1 MTKNRFFSEKVETSS
16 FVFAVAGADD
26 EVVLETIRLALKQK
40 LGKFL
45 LFGKNEDKT
54 LTANE
59 EVTWIQADTAEE
71 VAQGA
76 ILAVKNKEAD
86 ILVKG
91 FIPTSTLMHHVLK
104 KENGLRTGN
113 LLSQIAIFDIPTYH
127 KPLLLTDCA
136 MNVAPE
142 TKEKIA
148 ITENAV
154 STANKIGI
162 WNPKIVLLSAVEEIT
177 DKMTS
182 TVEAN
187 EVVNHFGDTLAIA
200 GPLAL
205 DVAISK
211 EAALHKGIKSSV
223 AGEADI
229 LIAPNIETGNVLY
242 KSLVYFAGARVGSA
256 IVGAKVPIV
265 ISSRNDTP
273 ENKLASFIL
282 TVRMVGKR

>member
-1 MTKNRFFSEKVETSS
+1 MTKNKFFSEVAEASS
-16 FVFAVAGADD
+16 LVFALAGADD
-26 EVVLETIRLALKQK
+26 EVVLETIRLALKQN

-45 LFGKNEDKT
+45 LFGKKEEKA
-54 LTANE
+54 LTANDS
-59 EVTWIQADTAEE
+59 VTWIQVDTSDAAAE
-71 VAQGA
+71 GA

-91 FIPTSTLMHHVLK
+91 FIPTATLMHHVLK
-104 KENGLRTGN
+104 KENGLRTGK
-113 LLSQIAIFDIPTYH
+113 LLSQIAIFDIPNYH

-136 MNVAPE
+136 MNVAPK
-142 TKEKIA
+142 TREKIA

-154 STANKIGI
+154 SVAKKIGI
-162 WNPKIVLLSAVEEIT
+162 LDPKVVLLSAVEEVT
-177 DKMTS
+177 DKMPS
-182 TVEAN
+182 TVEAS
-187 EVVNHFGDTLAIA
+187 EVVDYFGTELAIA

-211 EAALHKGIKSSV
+211 DAAIHKGIKNSI

-273 ENKLASFIL
+273 ENKLASFML
-282 TVRMVGKR
+282 TVRMAGK

>member
-1 MTKNRFFSEKVETSS
+1 MTSKRFFKEVAETSS
-16 FVFAVAGADD
+16 LVFAVAGADD
-26 EVVLETIRLALKQK
+26 EVVLETIRLALDQG

-45 LFGKNEDKT
+45 LFGKKEDRS
-54 LTANE
+54 LTANDS
-59 EVTWIQADTAEE
+59 VTWIQANTAEE
-71 VAQGA
+71 AAQGA

-91 FIPTSTLMHHVLK
+91 FIPTATLMHHVLK
-104 KENGLRTGN
+104 KENELRTGQ

-136 MNVAPE
+136 MNVAPK
-142 TKEKIA
+142 TIEKIA
-148 ITENAV
+148 ITENALNV
-154 STANKIGI
+154 AQKIGLT
-162 WNPKIVLLSAVEEIT
+162 NPKVALLSAVEEVT
-177 DKMTS
+177 EKMPS

-187 EVVNHFGDTLAIA
+187 EVANHFKEKVDIA

-211 EAALHKGIKSSV
+211 EAAQHKGIKNNA
-223 AGEADI
+223 AGDADI
-229 LIAPNIETGNVLY
+229 LIAPNIETGNALY

-282 TVRMVGKR
+282 TVRMVGK

>member
-1 MTKNRFFSEKVETSS
+1 MIKNRFFTDVAETSS
-16 FVFAVAGADD
+16 YVFAVAGADD

-45 LFGKNEDKT
+45 LFGKKEDLT
-54 LTANE
+54 LTSNDR
-59 EVTWIQADTAEE
+59 VTWIQADTAEE
-71 VAQGA
+71 AAQGA

-91 FIPTSTLMHHVLK
+91 FIPTATLMHHVLK
-104 KENGLRTGN
+104 KENELRTGQ
-113 LLSQIAIFDIPTYH
+113 LLSQIAIFDIPSYH
-127 KPLLLTDCA
+127 KLLLLTDCA
-136 MNVAPE
+136 MNVAPK

-154 STANKIGI
+154 HVATKIGI
-162 WNPKIVLLSAVEEIT
+162 TNPKVALLSAVEEVT
-177 DKMTS
+177 GKMPS

-187 EVVNHFGDTLAIA
+187 EVAMHFEGEIDIA

-211 EAALHKGIKSSV
+211 EAALHKGIKNKA
-223 AGEADI
+223 AGDADI

-282 TVRMVGKR
+282 TVRMVGK

>member
-1 MTKNRFFSEKVETSS
+1 MTKSRFFTEVADTSS

-26 EVVLETIRLALKQK
+26 EVVLETIRLALNQK

-45 LFGKNEDKT
+45 LFGKQEDKT
-54 LTANE
+54 LTAHE
-59 EVTWIQADTAEE
+59 SVTWIQADTAEAA
-71 VAQGA
+71 AQGA

-91 FIPTSTLMHHVLK
+91 FIPTATLMRHVLK
-104 KENGLRTGN
+104 KENGLRTN
-113 LLSQIAIFDIPTYH
+113 QLLSQIAIFDIPTYH
-127 KPLLLTDCA
+127 KPLLVTDCA
-136 MNVAPE
+136 MNVAPT

-154 STANKIGI
+154 ATAHKIGI
-162 WNPKIVLLSAVEEIT
+162 AEPKIALLSAVEEVT
-177 DKMTS
+177 EKMPS
-182 TVEAN
+182 TVDAQ
-187 EVVNHFGDTLAIA
+187 EVVEHFGNKINIA

-211 EAALHKGIKSSV
+211 EAALHKGITDSS

-242 KSLVYFAGARVGSA
+242 KSLVYFAGAKVGSA

-282 TVRMVGKR
+282 TVRMVGK

>member
-1 MTKNRFFSEKVETSS
+1 MIKNRFFLDVSETSS
-16 FVFAVAGADD
+16 YVFAVAGADD

-45 LFGKNEDKT
+45 LFGKKEDLT
-54 LTANE
+54 LTSNDR
-59 EVTWIQADTAEE
+59 VTWIQADTAEE
-71 VAQGA
+71 AAQGA

-91 FIPTSTLMHHVLK
+91 FIPTAKLMHHVLK
-104 KENGLRTGN
+104 KENELRTGQ
-113 LLSQIAIFDIPTYH
+113 LLSQIAIFDIPSYH

-136 MNVAPE
+136 MNVAPK

-154 STANKIGI
+154 HVATKIGI
-162 WNPKIVLLSAVEEIT
+162 TNPKVALLSAVEEVT
-177 DKMTS
+177 EKMPS

-187 EVVNHFGDTLAIA
+187 EVAIHFEGEIDIA

-211 EAALHKGIKSSV
+211 EAALHKGIKNKA
-223 AGEADI
+223 AGDADI

-282 TVRMVGKR
+282 TVRMVGK

>member
-1 MTKNRFFSEKVETSS
+1 MTSKRFFKEVAETSS
-16 FVFAVAGADD
+16 LVFAVAGADD
-26 EVVLETIRLALKQK
+26 EVVLETIRLALDQS

-45 LFGKNEDKT
+45 LFGKKEDRS
-54 LTANE
+54 LTANDS
-59 EVTWIQADTAEE
+59 VTWIQANTAEE
-71 VAQGA
+71 AAQGA

-91 FIPTSTLMHHVLK
+91 FIPTATLMHHVLK
-104 KENGLRTGN
+104 KENELRTGQ

-136 MNVAPE
+136 MNVAPK
-142 TKEKIA
+142 TNEKIA
-148 ITENAV
+148 ITENALNV
-154 STANKIGI
+154 AQKIGI
-162 WNPKIVLLSAVEEIT
+162 TNPKVALLSAVEEVT
-177 DKMTS
+177 EKMPS

-187 EVVNHFGDTLAIA
+187 EVANHFKENIDIA

-211 EAALHKGIKSSV
+211 EAAQHKGIKNNA
-223 AGEADI
+223 AGDADI
-229 LIAPNIETGNVLY
+229 LIAPNIETGNALY

-282 TVRMVGKR
+282 TVRMVGK

>member
-1 MTKNRFFSEKVETSS
+1 MAKNRFFSDKVETSS
-16 FVFAVAGADD
+16 YVFAVAGADD

-45 LFGKNEDKT
+45 LFGKNEDKA

-59 EVTWIQADTAEE
+59 GVTWIQTDTAEE
-71 VAQGA
+71 AAQGA

-91 FIPTSTLMHHVLK
+91 FIPTATLMHHVLK

-136 MNVAPE
+136 MNVAPK
-142 TKEKIA
+142 TKEKMA

-154 STANKIGI
+154 SAANKIGI
-162 WNPKIVLLSAVEEIT
+162 LNPKIVLLSAVEDIT
-177 DKMTS
+177 DKMPS

-187 EVVNHFGDTLAIA
+187 EVVNHFGNTLAIA

-211 EAALHKGIKSSV
+211 EAANHKGIKNSV

-229 LIAPNIETGNVLY
+229 LIAPNIETGNALY
-242 KSLVYFAGARVGSA
+242 KSLVYFAGARVCSA
-256 IVGAKVPIV
+256 IVGARVPIV

-282 TVRMVGKR
+282 TVRMVGK

>member
-1 MTKNRFFSEKVETSS
+1 MTSKRFFKEVAETSS
-16 FVFAVAGADD
+16 LVFAVAGADD
-26 EVVLETIRLALKQK
+26 EVVLETIRLALDQG

-45 LFGKNEDKT
+45 LFGKKEDRS
-54 LTANE
+54 LTANDS
-59 EVTWIQADTAEE
+59 VTWIQANTAEE
-71 VAQGA
+71 AAQGA

-91 FIPTSTLMHHVLK
+91 FIPTATLMHHVLK
-104 KENGLRTGN
+104 KENELRTGQ

-136 MNVAPE
+136 MNVAPN
-142 TKEKIA
+142 TNEKIA
-148 ITENAV
+148 ITENALNV
-154 STANKIGI
+154 AQKIGI
-162 WNPKIVLLSAVEEIT
+162 TNPKVALLSAVEEVT
-177 DKMTS
+177 EKMPS

-187 EVVNHFGDTLAIA
+187 EVANHFKENVDIA

-211 EAALHKGIKSSV
+211 EAAQHKGIKNNA
-223 AGEADI
+223 AGDADI
-229 LIAPNIETGNVLY
+229 LIAPNIETGNALY

-282 TVRMVGKR
+282 TVRMVGK

>member
-1 MTKNRFFSEKVETSS
+1 MTKNKFFSEVAEASS

-26 EVVLETIRLALKQK
+26 EVVLETIRLALKQN

-45 LFGKNEDKT
+45 LFGKKEEKA
-54 LTANE
+54 LTANDS
-59 EVTWIQADTAEE
+59 VTWIQADTADAAAE
-71 VAQGA
+71 GA

-91 FIPTSTLMHHVLK
+91 FIPTATLMHHVLK
-104 KENGLRTGN
+104 KENGLRTGK
-113 LLSQIAIFDIPTYH
+113 LLSQIAIFDIPNYH

-136 MNVAPE
+136 MNVAPK
-142 TKEKIA
+142 TREKIA

-154 STANKIGI
+154 SVAKKIGI
-162 WNPKIVLLSAVEEIT
+162 LNPKVVLLSAVEEVT
-177 DKMTS
+177 AKMPS
-182 TVEAN
+182 TVEAS
-187 EVVNHFGDTLAIA
+187 EVVDHFGTGLAIA

-211 EAALHKGIKSSV
+211 DAAIHKGIKNSI

-273 ENKLASFIL
+273 ENKLASFML
-282 TVRMVGKR
+282 TVRMVGK

>member
-1 MTKNRFFSEKVETSS
+1 MIKNRFFSDVSETSS
-16 FVFAVAGADD
+16 YVFAVAGADD

-45 LFGKNEDKT
+45 LFGKKEDLT
-54 LTANE
+54 LTSNDR
-59 EVTWIQADTAEE
+59 VTWIQADTAEE
-71 VAQGA
+71 AAQGA
-76 ILAVKNKEAD
+76 ILAVKNREAD

-91 FIPTSTLMHHVLK
+91 FIPTATLMHHVLK
-104 KENGLRTGN
+104 KENELRTGQ
-113 LLSQIAIFDIPTYH
+113 LLSQIAIFDIPSYH

-136 MNVAPE
+136 MNVAPK

-154 STANKIGI
+154 HVATKIGI
-162 WNPKIVLLSAVEEIT
+162 TNPKVALLSAVEEVT
-177 DKMTS
+177 EKMPS

-187 EVVNHFGDTLAIA
+187 EVAMHFEGEIDIA

-211 EAALHKGIKSSV
+211 EAALHKGIKNKA
-223 AGEADI
+223 AGDADI

-282 TVRMVGKR
+282 TVRMVGK

>member
-1 MTKNRFFSEKVETSS
+1 MIKNRFFSDVSETSS
-16 FVFAVAGADD
+16 YVFAVAGADD

-45 LFGKNEDKT
+45 LFGKKEDLT
-54 LTANE
+54 LTSNDR
-59 EVTWIQADTAEE
+59 VTWIQADTAEE
-71 VAQGA
+71 AAQGA

-91 FIPTSTLMHHVLK
+91 FIPTATLMHHVLK
-104 KENGLRTGN
+104 KENELRTGQ
-113 LLSQIAIFDIPTYH
+113 LLSQIAIFDIPSYH

-136 MNVAPE
+136 MNVAPK

-148 ITENAV
+148 ITENALHV
-154 STANKIGI
+154 ATKIGI
-162 WNPKIVLLSAVEEIT
+162 TNPKVALLSAVEEVT
-177 DKMTS
+177 EKMPS

-187 EVVNHFGDTLAIA
+187 EVAMHFEGEIDIA

-211 EAALHKGIKSSV
+211 EAALHKGIKNKA
-223 AGEADI
+223 AGDADI

-282 TVRMVGKR
+282 TVRMVGK

>member
-1 MTKNRFFSEKVETSS
+1 MTSKRFFKEVAETSS
-16 FVFAVAGADD
+16 LVFAVAGADD
-26 EVVLETIRLALKQK
+26 EVVLETIRLALDQG

-45 LFGKNEDKT
+45 LFGKKEDRS
-54 LTANE
+54 LTANDS
-59 EVTWIQADTAEE
+59 VTWIQANTAEE
-71 VAQGA
+71 AAQGA

-91 FIPTSTLMHHVLK
+91 FIPTATLMHHVLK
-104 KENGLRTGN
+104 KENELRTGQ

-136 MNVAPE
+136 MNVAPK
-142 TKEKIA
+142 TNEKIA
-148 ITENAV
+148 ITENALNV
-154 STANKIGI
+154 AQKIGI
-162 WNPKIVLLSAVEEIT
+162 TNPKVALLSAVEEVT
-177 DKMTS
+177 EKMPS

-187 EVVNHFGDTLAIA
+187 EVANHFKENVDIA

-211 EAALHKGIKSSV
+211 EAAQHKGIKNNAV
-223 AGEADI
+223 GDADI
-229 LIAPNIETGNVLY
+229 LIAPNIETGNALY

-282 TVRMVGKR
+282 TVRMVGK

>member
-1 MTKNRFFSEKVETSS
+1 MIKNRFFTDVAETSS
-16 FVFAVAGADD
+16 YVFAVAGADD

-45 LFGKNEDKT
+45 LFGKKEDLT
-54 LTANE
+54 LTSNDR
-59 EVTWIQADTAEE
+59 VTWIQADTEE
-71 VAQGA
+71 EAAQGA

-91 FIPTSTLMHHVLK
+91 FIPTATLMHHVLK
-104 KENGLRTGN
+104 KENELRTGQ
-113 LLSQIAIFDIPTYH
+113 LLSQIAIFDIPSYH

-136 MNVAPE
+136 MNVAPK

-154 STANKIGI
+154 HVATKIGI
-162 WNPKIVLLSAVEEIT
+162 TNPKVALLSAVEEVT
-177 DKMTS
+177 EKMPS

-187 EVVNHFGDTLAIA
+187 EVAMHFEGEIDIA

-211 EAALHKGIKSSV
+211 EAALHKGIKNKA
-223 AGEADI
+223 AGDADI

-282 TVRMVGKR
+282 TVRMVGK

>member
-1 MTKNRFFSEKVETSS
+1 MTSKRFFKEVAETSS
-16 FVFAVAGADD
+16 LVFAVAGADD
-26 EVVLETIRLALKQK
+26 EVVLETIRLALDQG

-45 LFGKNEDKT
+45 LFGKKEDRS
-54 LTANE
+54 LTANDS
-59 EVTWIQADTAEE
+59 VTWIQANTAEE
-71 VAQGA
+71 AAQGA

-91 FIPTSTLMHHVLK
+91 FIPTATLMHHVLK
-104 KENGLRTGN
+104 KENELRTGQ

-136 MNVAPE
+136 MNVAP
-142 TKEKIA
+142 KINEKIA
-148 ITENAV
+148 ITENALNV
-154 STANKIGI
+154 AQKIGI
-162 WNPKIVLLSAVEEIT
+162 TNPKVALLSAVEEVT
-177 DKMTS
+177 EKMPS

-187 EVVNHFGDTLAIA
+187 EVANHFKGKIDIA

-211 EAALHKGIKSSV
+211 EAAQHKGIKNNA
-223 AGEADI
+223 AGDADI
-229 LIAPNIETGNVLY
+229 LIAPNIETGNALY

-282 TVRMVGKR
+282 TVRMVGK

>member
-1 MTKNRFFSEKVETSS
+1 MTSKRFFKEVAETSS
-16 FVFAVAGADD
+16 LVFAVAGADD
-26 EVVLETIRLALKQK
+26 EVVLETIRLALDQG

-45 LFGKNEDKT
+45 LFGKKEDRS
-54 LTANE
+54 LTANDS
-59 EVTWIQADTAEE
+59 VTWIQANTAEE
-71 VAQGA
+71 AAQGA

-91 FIPTSTLMHHVLK
+91 FIPTATLMYHVLK
-104 KENGLRTGN
+104 KENELRTGQ

-136 MNVAPE
+136 MNVAPK
-142 TKEKIA
+142 TNEKIA
-148 ITENAV
+148 ITENALNV
-154 STANKIGI
+154 AQKIGI
-162 WNPKIVLLSAVEEIT
+162 TNPKVALLSAVEEVT
-177 DKMTS
+177 EKMPS

-187 EVVNHFGDTLAIA
+187 EVANHFKENVDIA

-211 EAALHKGIKSSV
+211 EAAQHKGIKNNA
-223 AGEADI
+223 AGDADI
-229 LIAPNIETGNVLY
+229 LIAPNIETGNALY

-282 TVRMVGKR
+282 TVRMVGK

>member
-1 MTKNRFFSEKVETSS
+1 MIKNRFFSDVSETSS
-16 FVFAVAGADD
+16 YVFAVAGADD

-45 LFGKNEDKT
+45 LFGKKEDLT
-54 LTANE
+54 LTSNDR
-59 EVTWIQADTAEE
+59 VTWIQADTAEE
-71 VAQGA
+71 AAQGA

-91 FIPTSTLMHHVLK
+91 FIPTATLMHHVLK
-104 KENGLRTGN
+104 KENELRTGQ
-113 LLSQIAIFDIPTYH
+113 LLSQIAIFDIPSYH

-136 MNVAPE
+136 MNVAPT

-154 STANKIGI
+154 HVATKIGI
-162 WNPKIVLLSAVEEIT
+162 TNPKVALLSAVEEVT
-177 DKMTS
+177 EKMPS

-187 EVVNHFGDTLAIA
+187 EVAMHFEGEIDIA

-211 EAALHKGIKSSV
+211 EAALHKGIKNKV
-223 AGEADI
+223 AGDADI

-282 TVRMVGKR
+282 TVRMVGK

>member
-1 MTKNRFFSEKVETSS
+1 MTKNKFFSEVAEASS
-16 FVFAVAGADD
+16 LVFAVAGADD
-26 EVVLETIRLALKQK
+26 EVVLETIRLALKQN

-45 LFGKNEDKT
+45 LFGKKEEKA
-54 LTANE
+54 LTANDS
-59 EVTWIQADTAEE
+59 VTWIQVDTSDAAAE
-71 VAQGA
+71 GA

-91 FIPTSTLMHHVLK
+91 FIPTATLMHHVLK
-104 KENGLRTGN
+104 KENGLRTGK
-113 LLSQIAIFDIPTYH
+113 LLSQIAIFDIPNYH

-136 MNVAPE
+136 MNVAPK
-142 TKEKIA
+142 TREKIA

-154 STANKIGI
+154 SVAKKIGI
-162 WNPKIVLLSAVEEIT
+162 LDPKVVLLSAVEEVT
-177 DKMTS
+177 DKMPS
-182 TVEAN
+182 TVEAS
-187 EVVNHFGDTLAIA
+187 EVVDYFGTELAIA

-211 EAALHKGIKSSV
+211 DAAIHKGIKNSI

-273 ENKLASFIL
+273 ENKLASFML
-282 TVRMVGKR
+282 TVRMVGK

>member
-1 MTKNRFFSEKVETSS
+1 MIKNRFFTDVAETSS
-16 FVFAVAGADD
+16 YVFAVAGADD

-45 LFGKNEDKT
+45 LFGKKEDLT
-54 LTANE
+54 LTSNDR
-59 EVTWIQADTAEE
+59 VTWIQADTAEE
-71 VAQGA
+71 AAQGA
-76 ILAVKNKEAD
+76 ILVVKNKEAD

-91 FIPTSTLMHHVLK
+91 FIPTATLMHHVLK
-104 KENGLRTGN
+104 KENELRTGQ
-113 LLSQIAIFDIPTYH
+113 LLSQIAIFDIPSYH

-136 MNVAPE
+136 MNVAPK

-154 STANKIGI
+154 HVATKIGI
-162 WNPKIVLLSAVEEIT
+162 TNPKVALLSAVEEVT
-177 DKMTS
+177 EKMPS

-187 EVVNHFGDTLAIA
+187 EVAMHFEGEIDIA

-211 EAALHKGIKSSV
+211 EAALHKGIKNKA
-223 AGEADI
+223 AGDADI

-282 TVRMVGKR
+282 TVRMVGK

>member
-1 MTKNRFFSEKVETSS
+1 MIKNRFFTDVAETSS
-16 FVFAVAGADD
+16 YVFAVAGADD

-45 LFGKNEDKT
+45 LFGKKEDLT
-54 LTANE
+54 LTSNDR
-59 EVTWIQADTAEE
+59 VTWIQADTAEE
-71 VAQGA
+71 AAQGA

-91 FIPTSTLMHHVLK
+91 FIPTATLMHHVLK
-104 KENGLRTGN
+104 KENELRTGQ
-113 LLSQIAIFDIPTYH
+113 LLSQIAIFDIPSYH

-136 MNVAPE
+136 MNVAPK

-154 STANKIGI
+154 HVATKIGI
-162 WNPKIVLLSAVEEIT
+162 TNPKVALLSAVEEVT
-177 DKMTS
+177 EKMPS

-187 EVVNHFGDTLAIA
+187 EVAMHFEGEIDIA

-211 EAALHKGIKSSV
+211 DAALHKGIKNKA
-223 AGEADI
+223 AGDADI

-282 TVRMVGKR
+282 TVRMVGK

>member
-1 MTKNRFFSEKVETSS
+1 MTSKRFFKEVAETSS
-16 FVFAVAGADD
+16 LVFAVAGADD
-26 EVVLETIRLALKQK
+26 EVVLETIRLALNQG

-45 LFGKNEDKT
+45 LFGKKEDRS
-54 LTANE
+54 LTANDS
-59 EVTWIQADTAEE
+59 VTWIQANTAEE
-71 VAQGA
+71 AAQGA

-91 FIPTSTLMHHVLK
+91 FIPTATLMHHVLK
-104 KENGLRTGN
+104 KENELRTGQ

-136 MNVAPE
+136 MNVAPK
-142 TKEKIA
+142 TNEKIA
-148 ITENAV
+148 ITENALNV
-154 STANKIGI
+154 AQKIGI
-162 WNPKIVLLSAVEEIT
+162 TNPKVALLSAVEEVT
-177 DKMTS
+177 EKMPS

-187 EVVNHFGDTLAIA
+187 EVANHFKENIDIA

-211 EAALHKGIKSSV
+211 EAAQHKGIKNNA
-223 AGEADI
+223 AGDADI
-229 LIAPNIETGNVLY
+229 LIAPNIETGNALY

-282 TVRMVGKR
+282 TVRMVGK

>member
-1 MTKNRFFSEKVETSS
+1 MIKNRFFSDVSETSS
-16 FVFAVAGADD
+16 YVFAVAGADD

-45 LFGKNEDKT
+45 LFGKKEDLT
-54 LTANE
+54 LTSNDR
-59 EVTWIQADTAEE
+59 VTWIQADTAEE
-71 VAQGA
+71 AAQGA

-91 FIPTSTLMHHVLK
+91 FIPTATLMHHVLK
-104 KENGLRTGN
+104 KENELRTGQ
-113 LLSQIAIFDIPTYH
+113 LLSQIAIFDIPSYH

-136 MNVAPE
+136 MNVAPK

-154 STANKIGI
+154 HVATKIGI
-162 WNPKIVLLSAVEEIT
+162 TNPKVALLSAVEEVT
-177 DKMTS
+177 EKMPS

-187 EVVNHFGDTLAIA
+187 EVAMHFEGEIDIA

-211 EAALHKGIKSSV
+211 EAALHKGIKNKA
-223 AGEADI
+223 AGDADI

-282 TVRMVGKR
+282 TVRMVGK

>member
-1 MTKNRFFSEKVETSS
+1 MTKSRFFTEVADTSS

-26 EVVLETIRLALKQK
+26 EVVLETIRLALNQK

-45 LFGKNEDKT
+45 LFGRNEDKT

-59 EVTWIQADTAEE
+59 SVTWIQADTAEAA
-71 VAQGA
+71 AQGA

-91 FIPTSTLMHHVLK
+91 FIPTATLMSHVLK
-104 KENGLRTGN
+104 KENGLRTN
-113 LLSQIAIFDIPTYH
+113 QLLSQIAIFDIPTYH

-136 MNVAPE
+136 MNVAPT

-154 STANKIGI
+154 AAAHKIGI
-162 WNPKIVLLSAVEEIT
+162 ANPKIALLSAVEEVT
-177 DKMTS
+177 EKMPS
-182 TVEAN
+182 TVEARD
-187 EVVNHFGDTLAIA
+187 VVAYFGDTINIA

-211 EAALHKGIKSSV
+211 EAALHKGITDSS

-229 LIAPNIETGNVLY
+229 LIAPNIETGNALY
-242 KSLVYFAGARVGSA
+242 KSLVYFAGAKVGSA

-282 TVRMVGKR
+282 TVRMVGK

>member
-1 MTKNRFFSEKVETSS
+1 MIKNRFFTDVAETSS
-16 FVFAVAGADD
+16 YVFAVAGADD

-45 LFGKNEDKT
+45 LFGKKEDLT
-54 LTANE
+54 LTSNDR
-59 EVTWIQADTAEE
+59 VTWIQADTAEE
-71 VAQGA
+71 AAQGA

-91 FIPTSTLMHHVLK
+91 FIPTATLMHHVLK
-104 KENGLRTGN
+104 KENELRTGQ
-113 LLSQIAIFDIPTYH
+113 LLSQIAIFDIPSYH

-136 MNVAPE
+136 MNVAPK

-154 STANKIGI
+154 HVATKIGI
-162 WNPKIVLLSAVEEIT
+162 TNPKVALLSAVEEVT
-177 DKMTS
+177 EKMPS

-187 EVVNHFGDTLAIA
+187 EVAMHFEGEIDIA

-211 EAALHKGIKSSV
+211 EAALHKGIKNKA
-223 AGEADI
+223 AGDADI

-282 TVRMVGKR
+282 TVRMVGK

>member
-1 MTKNRFFSEKVETSS
+1 MTKNRFFSDKVETSS
-16 FVFAVAGADD
+16 YVFAVAGADD

-45 LFGKNEDKT
+45 LFGKNEDKA
-54 LTANE
+54 LTTNE
-59 EVTWIQADTAEE
+59 GVTWIQTDTADEA
-71 VAQGA
+71 AQGA

-91 FIPTSTLMHHVLK
+91 FIPTATLMHHVLK

-136 MNVAPE
+136 MNVAPKA
-142 TKEKIA
+142 KEKMA

-154 STANKIGI
+154 SAANKIGI
-162 WNPKIVLLSAVEEIT
+162 WNPKIVLLSAVEDIT
-177 DKMTS
+177 DKMPS

-211 EAALHKGIKSSV
+211 EAAHHKGIKNSV

-229 LIAPNIETGNVLY
+229 LIAPNIETGNALY

-256 IVGAKVPIV
+256 IVGARVPIV

-282 TVRMVGKR
+282 TVRMVGK

>member
-1 MTKNRFFSEKVETSS
+1 MMKNRFFTDVAETSS
-16 FVFAVAGADD
+16 YVFAVAGADD

-45 LFGKNEDKT
+45 LFGKKEDLT
-54 LTANE
+54 LTSNDR
-59 EVTWIQADTAEE
+59 VTWIQADTAEE
-71 VAQGA
+71 AAQGA

-91 FIPTSTLMHHVLK
+91 FIPTATLMHHVLK
-104 KENGLRTGN
+104 KENELRTGQ
-113 LLSQIAIFDIPTYH
+113 LLSQIAIFDIPSYH

-136 MNVAPE
+136 MNVAPK

-154 STANKIGI
+154 HVATKIGI
-162 WNPKIVLLSAVEEIT
+162 TNPKVALLSAVEEVT
-177 DKMTS
+177 EKMPS

-187 EVVNHFGDTLAIA
+187 EVAMHFEGEIDIA

-211 EAALHKGIKSSV
+211 EAALHKGIKNKA
-223 AGEADI
+223 AGDADI

-256 IVGAKVPIV
+256 ILGAKVPIV

-282 TVRMVGKR
+282 TVRMVGK

>member
-1 MTKNRFFSEKVETSS
+1 MTKSRFFTEVADTSS

-26 EVVLETIRLALKQK
+26 EVVLETIRLALNQK

-45 LFGKNEDKT
+45 LFGRNEDKT

-59 EVTWIQADTAEE
+59 SVTWIQADTAEAA
-71 VAQGA
+71 AQGA

-91 FIPTSTLMHHVLK
+91 FIPTATLMSHVLK
-104 KENGLRTGN
+104 KENGLRTN
-113 LLSQIAIFDIPTYH
+113 QLLSQIAIFDIPTYH

-136 MNVAPE
+136 MNVAPT

-154 STANKIGI
+154 AAAHKIGI
-162 WNPKIVLLSAVEEIT
+162 ANPKIALLSAVEEVT
-177 DKMTS
+177 EKMPS
-182 TVEAN
+182 TVEARD
-187 EVVNHFGDTLAIA
+187 VVAHFGDTINIA

-211 EAALHKGIKSSV
+211 EAALHKGITDSS

-229 LIAPNIETGNVLY
+229 LIAPNIETGNALY
-242 KSLVYFAGARVGSA
+242 KSLVYFAGAKVGSA

-282 TVRMVGKR
+282 TVKMVGK

>member
-1 MTKNRFFSEKVETSS
+1 MTKSRFFTEVADTSS

-26 EVVLETIRLALKQK
+26 EVVLETIRLALNQK

-45 LFGKNEDKT
+45 LFGRNEDKT

-59 EVTWIQADTAEE
+59 SVTWIQADTAEAA
-71 VAQGA
+71 AQGA

-91 FIPTSTLMHHVLK
+91 FIPTATLMSHVLK
-104 KENGLRTGN
+104 KENGLRTN
-113 LLSQIAIFDIPTYH
+113 QLLSQIAIFDIPTYH

-136 MNVAPE
+136 MNVAP
-142 TKEKIA
+142 TTNEKIA

-154 STANKIGI
+154 AAAHKIGI
-162 WNPKIVLLSAVEEIT
+162 ANPKIALLSAVEEVT
-177 DKMTS
+177 EKMPS
-182 TVEAN
+182 TVEARD
-187 EVVNHFGDTLAIA
+187 VVAYFGDTINIA

-211 EAALHKGIKSSV
+211 EAALHKGITDSS

-229 LIAPNIETGNVLY
+229 LIAPNIETGNALY
-242 KSLVYFAGARVGSA
+242 KSLVYFAGAKVGSA

-282 TVRMVGKR
+282 TVRMVGK

>member
-1 MTKNRFFSEKVETSS
+1 
-16 FVFAVAGADD
+16 
-26 EVVLETIRLALKQK
+26 
-40 LGKFL
+40 
-45 LFGKNEDKT
+45 
-54 LTANE
+54 
-59 EVTWIQADTAEE
+59 
-71 VAQGA
+71 
-76 ILAVKNKEAD
+76 
-86 ILVKG
+86 
-91 FIPTSTLMHHVLK
+91 
-104 KENGLRTGN
+104 
-113 LLSQIAIFDIPTYH
+113 
-127 KPLLLTDCA
+127 

>member
-1 MTKNRFFSEKVETSS
+1 MTSKRFFKEVAETSS
-16 FVFAVAGADD
+16 LVFAVAGADD
-26 EVVLETIRLALKQK
+26 EVVLETIRLALNQG

-45 LFGKNEDKT
+45 LFGKKEDRS
-54 LTANE
+54 LTANDS
-59 EVTWIQADTAEE
+59 VTWIQANTAEE
-71 VAQGA
+71 AAQGA

-91 FIPTSTLMHHVLK
+91 FIPTATLMHHVLK
-104 KENGLRTGN
+104 KENELRTGQ

-136 MNVAPE
+136 MNVAPK
-142 TKEKIA
+142 TIEKIA
-148 ITENAV
+148 ITENALNV
-154 STANKIGI
+154 AQKIGLT
-162 WNPKIVLLSAVEEIT
+162 NPKVALLSAVEEVT
-177 DKMTS
+177 EKMPS

-187 EVVNHFGDTLAIA
+187 EVANHFKEKVDIA

-211 EAALHKGIKSSV
+211 EAAQHKGIKNNA
-223 AGEADI
+223 AGDADI
-229 LIAPNIETGNVLY
+229 LIAPNIETGNALY

-282 TVRMVGKR
+282 TVRMVGK

>member
-1 MTKNRFFSEKVETSS
+1 MIKNRFFSDVSETSS
-16 FVFAVAGADD
+16 YVFAVAGADD

-45 LFGKNEDKT
+45 LFGKKEDLT
-54 LTANE
+54 LTSNDR
-59 EVTWIQADTAEE
+59 VTWIQADTAEE
-71 VAQGA
+71 AAQGA

-91 FIPTSTLMHHVLK
+91 FIPTATLMHHVLK
-104 KENGLRTGN
+104 KENELRTGQ
-113 LLSQIAIFDIPTYH
+113 LLSQIAIFDIPSYH

-136 MNVAPE
+136 MNVAPK

-154 STANKIGI
+154 HVATKIGI
-162 WNPKIVLLSAVEEIT
+162 TNPKVALLSAVEEVT
-177 DKMTS
+177 EKMPS

-187 EVVNHFGDTLAIA
+187 EVAMHFEGEIDIA

-211 EAALHKGIKSSV
+211 EAALHKGIKNKA
-223 AGEADI
+223 AGDADI

-242 KSLVYFAGARVGSA
+242 KSFVYFAGARVGSA

-282 TVRMVGKR
+282 TVRMVGK

>member
-1 MTKNRFFSEKVETSS
+1 MTSKRFFKEVAETSS
-16 FVFAVAGADD
+16 LVFAVAGADD
-26 EVVLETIRLALKQK
+26 EVVLETIRLALDQG

-45 LFGKNEDKT
+45 LFGKKEDRS
-54 LTANE
+54 LTANDS
-59 EVTWIQADTAEE
+59 VTWIQANTAEE
-71 VAQGA
+71 AAQGA

-91 FIPTSTLMHHVLK
+91 FIPTATLMHHVLK
-104 KENGLRTGN
+104 KENELRTGQ

-136 MNVAPE
+136 MNVAPK
-142 TKEKIA
+142 TNEKIA
-148 ITENAV
+148 ITENALNV
-154 STANKIGI
+154 AQKIGI
-162 WNPKIVLLSAVEEIT
+162 TNPKVALLSAVEEVT
-177 DKMTS
+177 EKMPS

-187 EVVNHFGDTLAIA
+187 EVANHFKENLDIA

-211 EAALHKGIKSSV
+211 EAAQHKGIKNNA
-223 AGEADI
+223 AGDADI
-229 LIAPNIETGNVLY
+229 LIAPNIETGNALY

-282 TVRMVGKR
+282 TVRMVGK

>member
-1 MTKNRFFSEKVETSS
+1 MIKNRFFTDVAETSS
-16 FVFAVAGADD
+16 YVFAVAGADD

-45 LFGKNEDKT
+45 LFGKKEDLT
-54 LTANE
+54 LTSNDR
-59 EVTWIQADTAEE
+59 VTWIQADTAEE
-71 VAQGA
+71 AAQGA

-91 FIPTSTLMHHVLK
+91 FIPTATLMHHVLK
-104 KENGLRTGN
+104 KENELRTGQ
-113 LLSQIAIFDIPTYH
+113 LLSQIAIFDIPSYH

-136 MNVAPE
+136 MNVAPK

-154 STANKIGI
+154 HVATKIGI
-162 WNPKIVLLSAVEEIT
+162 TNPKVALLSAVEEVT
-177 DKMTS
+177 EKMPS
-182 TVEAN
+182 TVQAN
-187 EVVNHFGDTLAIA
+187 EVAMHFEGEIDIA

-211 EAALHKGIKSSV
+211 EAALHKGIKNKA
-223 AGEADI
+223 AGDADI

-282 TVRMVGKR
+282 TVRMVGK

>member
-1 MTKNRFFSEKVETSS
+1 MTSKRFFKEVAETSS
-16 FVFAVAGADD
+16 LVFAVAGADD
-26 EVVLETIRLALKQK
+26 EVVLETIRLALDQG

-45 LFGKNEDKT
+45 LFGKKEDRS
-54 LTANE
+54 LTANDS
-59 EVTWIQADTAEE
+59 VTWIQANTAEE
-71 VAQGA
+71 AAQGA

-91 FIPTSTLMHHVLK
+91 FIPTATLMHHVLK
-104 KENGLRTGN
+104 KENELRTGQ

-136 MNVAPE
+136 MNVAPK
-142 TKEKIA
+142 TNEKIA
-148 ITENAV
+148 ITENALNV
-154 STANKIGI
+154 AQKIGLT
-162 WNPKIVLLSAVEEIT
+162 NPKVALLSAVEEVT
-177 DKMTS
+177 EKMPS

-187 EVVNHFGDTLAIA
+187 EVANHFKENVDIA

-211 EAALHKGIKSSV
+211 EAAQHKGIKNNA
-223 AGEADI
+223 AGDADI
-229 LIAPNIETGNVLY
+229 LIAPNIETGNALY

-282 TVRMVGKR
+282 TVRMVGK

>member
-1 MTKNRFFSEKVETSS
+1 MIKNRFFTDVSETSS
-16 FVFAVAGADD
+16 YVFAVAGADD

-45 LFGKNEDKT
+45 LFGKKEDLT
-54 LTANE
+54 LTSNDR
-59 EVTWIQADTAEE
+59 VTWIQADTAEE
-71 VAQGA
+71 AVQGA

-91 FIPTSTLMHHVLK
+91 FIPTATLMHHVLK
-104 KENGLRTGN
+104 KENELRTGQ
-113 LLSQIAIFDIPTYH
+113 LLSQIAIFDIPSYH

-136 MNVAPE
+136 MNVAPK

-154 STANKIGI
+154 HVATKIGI
-162 WNPKIVLLSAVEEIT
+162 TNPKVALLSAVEEVT
-177 DKMTS
+177 EKMPS

-187 EVVNHFGDTLAIA
+187 EVAMHFEGEIDIA

-211 EAALHKGIKSSV
+211 EAALHKGIKNKA
-223 AGEADI
+223 AGDADI

-282 TVRMVGKR
+282 TVRMVGK

>member
-1 MTKNRFFSEKVETSS
+1 MIKNRFFTDVAETSS
-16 FVFAVAGADD
+16 YVFAVAGADD

-45 LFGKNEDKT
+45 LFGKKEDLT
-54 LTANE
+54 LTSNDR
-59 EVTWIQADTAEE
+59 VTWIQADTAEE
-71 VAQGA
+71 AAQGA

-91 FIPTSTLMHHVLK
+91 FIPTATLMHHVLK
-104 KENGLRTGN
+104 KENELRTGQ
-113 LLSQIAIFDIPTYH
+113 LLSQIAIFDIPSYH

-136 MNVAPE
+136 MNVAPK

-154 STANKIGI
+154 HVATKIGI
-162 WNPKIVLLSAVEEIT
+162 TNPKVALLSAVEEVT
-177 DKMTS
+177 EKMPS

-187 EVVNHFGDTLAIA
+187 EVAMHFEGEIDIA

-211 EAALHKGIKSSV
+211 EAALHKGIKNKV
-223 AGEADI
+223 AGDADI

-282 TVRMVGKR
+282 TVRMVGK

>member
-1 MTKNRFFSEKVETSS
+1 F
-16 FVFAVAGADD
+16 
-26 EVVLETIRLALKQK
+26 
-40 LGKFL
+40 
-45 LFGKNEDKT
+45 LFGKKEDRS
-54 LTANE
+54 LTANDS
-59 EVTWIQADTAEE
+59 VTWIQANTAEE
-71 VAQGA
+71 AAQGA

-91 FIPTSTLMHHVLK
+91 FIPTATLMHHVLK
-104 KENGLRTGN
+104 KENELRTGQ

-136 MNVAPE
+136 MNVAPK
-142 TKEKIA
+142 TNEKIA
-148 ITENAV
+148 ITENALNV
-154 STANKIGI
+154 AQKIGI
-162 WNPKIVLLSAVEEIT
+162 TNPKVALLSAVEEVT
-177 DKMTS
+177 EKMPS

-187 EVVNHFGDTLAIA
+187 EVANHFKENVDIA

-211 EAALHKGIKSSV
+211 EAAQHKGIKNNA
-223 AGEADI
+223 AGDADI
-229 LIAPNIETGNVLY
+229 LIAPNIETGNALY

-282 TVRMVGKR
+282 TVRMVGK